1 MRRLAGFL
9 LMSLTGMA
17 WAVESI
23 IPVQEVDVD
32 VFDKDSLRRGAITYV
47 NYCQGCHSL
56 KHLRY
61 SRMAKDLKI
70 DEQLLER
77 EFLRGQAKPHDSMLT
92 AMAGSDA
99 EAWFGIAPPDL
110 SLIARSRDPDWIYSY
125 LRGFYLDPSQPN
137 GVNNAFFREVA
148 MPNVFAPLQGTQ
160 KPVVK
165 REGGVEAIVGL
176 ELAEAG
182 SLSPQEFDAM
192 VADLVN
198 FLVYASEPAQLDRL
212 RLGKYVIAWLILAM
226 VLMYRLKKEY
236 WKDVH

>member
-1 MRRLAGFL
+1 MLLA
-9 LMSLTGMA
+9 GMA

-32 VFDKDSLRRGAITYV
+32 VFDRDSLRRGAITYV

-70 DEQLLER
+70 DEEFLEK

-110 SLIARSRDPDWIYSY
+110 SLIARARDPDWIYSY
-125 LRGFYLDPSQPN
+125 LRGFYLDPSQPT
-137 GVNNAFFREVA
+137 GTNNAFFREVA
-148 MPNVFAPLQGTQ
+148 MPNVFESLQGTQ
-160 KPVVK
+160 RPVVK
-165 REGGVEAIVGL
+165 RDGGVEAIVGL
-176 ELAEAG
+176 ELDEAG
-182 SLSPQEFDAM
+182 SLSPLEFDAM

-212 RLGKYVIAWLILAM
+212 RLGKYVIAWLILVM